1 MNLQVNCSVRGDMG
15 PACNPAGMI
24 DRTILG
30 IGHLYA
36 KPVYRNLK
44 VTLPPRYHI
53 ESQVHMS
60 SFPNATNT
68 VICRNAKY
76 HIHLP
81 GVMLPLNLKVF

>member
-1 MNLQVNCSVRGDMG
+1 MG

-24 DRTILG
+24 DRIILG
-30 IGHLYA
+30 TRHLYA

-44 VTLPPRYHI
+44 VTLPPRYYI
-53 ESQVHMS
+53 EVHMS

-76 HIHLP
+76 PIHLP